1 MASIVLSRLVQAVP
15 SLLGVTIVAFALL
28 QLSGDITQL
37 LLPMEASEEVRAD
50 FRRAYGLDQPI
61 PVQYVRYL
69 VRLLHG
75 DFGQS
80 FAYRRPAME
89 VVLDRLPATLE
100 LAGATLAWSG
110 TRSRPGSA

>member
-15 SLLGVTIVAFALL
+15 SLLGVTIIAFVLL
-28 QLSGDITQL
+28 HLSGDITQL

-61 PVQYVRYL
+61 PVQYAHYL
-69 VRLLHG
+69 ARLVQG

-80 FAYRRPAME
+80 FA
-89 VVLDRLPATLE
+89 
-100 LAGATLAWSG
+100 
-110 TRSRPGSA
+110 